1 MFSET
6 CSNSLYIEDSQVL
19 ITSFKF
25 SKLKMRQSWSFVN
38 LTFFIKTVALQ
49 KSPLFNFL
57 LETFEIEIL
66 TNSNWSIDQTR
77 VSYSA
82 IKSTPS
88 QSPFCDMTLEKNN
101 THCQGI
107 KLLRSFKRW
116 RLEVG
121 VDKNEV
127 NCAWIIRI
135 NSAWNF
141 PSRKM
146 KPAKKG
152 RGRHYSSL
160 FGPDH
165 TFKGRRPKF
174 CSMTL
179 FSTPSQQTPFQTS
192 TI

>member
-1 MFSET
+1 M
-6 CSNSLYIEDSQVL
+6 
-19 ITSFKF
+19 SF
-25 SKLKMRQSWSFVN
+25 LV
-38 LTFFIKTVALQ
+38 
-49 KSPLFNFL
+49 
-57 LETFEIEIL
+57 IL
-66 TNSNWSIDQTR
+66 APFTNSMQNANLFSMIKHASPTPQSR
-77 VSYSA
+77 VPA
-82 IKSTPS
+82 

-146 KPAKKG
+146 KPAKKAEAGITRHFLG
-152 RGRHYSSL
+152 RITHLKGEGLNSVPWPSFQLHLSRHL
-160 FGPDH
+160 FKRQQLAILP
-165 TFKGRRPKF
+165 TKLE
-174 CSMTL
+174 L
-179 FSTPSQQTPFQTS
+179 FSF
-192 TI
+192 

>member
-1 MFSET
+1 MSFLVILAPFTNLMQNTSLFSMIKHA
-6 CSNSLYIEDSQVL
+6 SL
-19 ITSFKF
+19 TP
-25 SKLKMRQSWSFVN
+25 QS
-38 LTFFIKTVALQ
+38 
-49 KSPLFNFL
+49 
-57 LETFEIEIL
+57 
-66 TNSNWSIDQTR
+66 R
-77 VSYSA
+77 VP
-82 IKSTPS
+82 T

-179 FSTPSQQTPFQTS
+179 FSTPSQQIPFQTS
-192 TI
+192 TINNTAHKIRIAFISGEKIP

>member
-1 MFSET
+1 M
-6 CSNSLYIEDSQVL
+6 
-19 ITSFKF
+19 SFLVILAPKCKYLLMIKHA
-25 SKLKMRQSWSFVN
+25 SPTPQS
-38 LTFFIKTVALQ
+38 
-49 KSPLFNFL
+49 
-57 LETFEIEIL
+57 
-66 TNSNWSIDQTR
+66 R
-77 VSYSA
+77 VP
-82 IKSTPS
+82 T

-179 FSTPSQQTPFQTS
+179 FSTPSQQIPFQTS
-192 TI
+192 TINNTAHKIRIAFISGEKIP